1 MERFAMNRRLLI
13 AVDAFLAS
21 RYRARSAISLEH
33 RLPPGH
39 AGLAS
44 SSPTNILAYHRDTK
58 NCSVTLTDLKHPVL
72 ARLQKTFDVADEPD
86 GLLPCDFGGS

>member
-1 MERFAMNRRLLI
+1 MNRRLLI

-21 RYRARSAISLEH
+21 RYRARRAISLEH

-39 AGLAS
+39 AGLVS
-44 SSPTNILAYHRDTK
+44 SSPNILAYHHDTK
-58 NCSVTLTDLKHPVL
+58 NRGVTLTDLKHPVL

-86 GLLPCDFGGS
+86 GFLPCDFGGS